1 MSEPT
6 PYARDSSALAFAL
19 TRTKLSLPYSVEVAC
34 DLEQF
39 SLAARQEAGVKDV
52 SVLLLPSNH
61 KSQQLKVCMDQPSS
75 EHLISLE
82 ACFLCSETQADDP
95 AVTHAS
101 LRML

>member
-39 SLAARQEAGVKDV
+39 SVAARQEARRERWRGDLRDLMTGLNKMGTYYHQTQY
-52 SVLLLPSNH
+52 LATILRLFGI
-61 KSQQLKVCMDQPSS
+61 QLCQGGG
-75 EHLISLE
+75 
-82 ACFLCSETQADDP
+82 
-95 AVTHAS
+95 
-101 LRML
+101 